1 MPSLLLPTSWFY
13 KTPYQFKSTWLYE
26 NPVGKHFVISQF
38 ISLALVASIEDDGY
52 SLTGQYQKQTLKTR
66 GRVAWISSDCLESF
80 SPLSNVWIDRPLM
93 PSSDVTTTR
102 KPGSDFDWLI
112 V

>member
-1 MPSLLLPTSWFY
+1 MTSLILPTSWFY
-13 KTPYQFKSTWLYE
+13 KTPYQFKSTWIYE

-66 GRVAWISSDCLESF
+66 WRVAWISSHCFESF
-80 SPLSNVWIDRPLM
+80 SPLNNV
-93 PSSDVTTTR
+93 
-102 KPGSDFDWLI
+102 
-112 V
+112 